1 MNTGTEL
8 GPAPSNKHGT
18 EEIHRHP
25 GEQMTTPH
33 DGLATDFELMARVA
47 ALTDS
52 RSAEVR
58 ALLHSFLGRLTAVPP
73 SVWSGSA
80 ATVFRDVMQ
89 RWNAESVRL
98 CTALDAIAET
108 IRTNERALRAAAE
121 RHAQQV
127 GASAVEL

>member
-1 MNTGTEL
+1 
-8 GPAPSNKHGT
+8 
-18 EEIHRHP
+18 
-25 GEQMTTPH
+25 MTTPH
-33 DGLATDFELMARVA
+33 DTPQDGLATDFALMAKVA
-47 ALTDS
+47 ALTDA

-58 ALLHSFLGRLTAVPP
+58 GLLHAFVGRLTAVPP
-73 SVWSGSA
+73 SVWSGTA

-108 IRTNERALRAAAE
+108 IRTNERALRAATE

-127 GASAVEL
+127 SASAAEL